1 MRAMGG
7 KVAALDSAPDALLA
21 QRAADGD
28 EVAFAV
34 IMRRHGPYLK
44 AFATRLL
51 RSNSDADDVVQE
63 AFIQAWRRL
72 PDLQEPAALRAWL
85 TTMVSRKTTDR
96 IRSRKQSDPLEDIEI
111 PDLAG
116 GPEDHAL
123 GSDKMRALARVLD
136 TLPRDQRQI
145 WLLREVAG
153 HSYTEIAERL
163 DMPVPTI
170 RGRLARARA
179 HVLDGMSE
187 WR

>member
-1 MRAMGG
+1 MT
-7 KVAALDSAPDALLA
+7 ALDAAPDALLA

-28 EVAFAV
+28 EVAFTV
-34 IMRRHGPYLK
+34 IVRRHGPYLR

-72 PDLQEPAALRAWL
+72 PDLQDPAALRSWL
-85 TTMVSRKTTDR
+85 TTMVSRKVTDR
-96 IRSRKQSDPLEDIEI
+96 IRATRPTDPIDDLELT
-111 PDLAG
+111 DLLS
-116 GPEDHAL
+116 GPEDQAI
-123 GSDKMRALARVLD
+123 GSSRLRALARVLD
-136 TLPRDQRQI
+136 TLPADQRQI

-153 HSYTEIAERL
+153 HSYTEISDRL
-163 DMPVPTI
+163 GIPTPTV

-179 HVLDGMSE
+179 HVLDRMSD